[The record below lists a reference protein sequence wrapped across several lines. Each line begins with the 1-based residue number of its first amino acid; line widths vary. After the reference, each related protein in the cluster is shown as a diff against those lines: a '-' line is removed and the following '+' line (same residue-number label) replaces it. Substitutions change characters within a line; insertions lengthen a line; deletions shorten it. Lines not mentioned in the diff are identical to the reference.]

1 MGLFRKAA
9 LTVARGLGLTDQR
22 LTTWFGGEPS
32 HSGESVTVDTAL
44 TLDAVWA
51 CARLVSQ
58 TIATLPLPL
67 YERDDQG
74 RSRVAP
80 QHPLYRVLHDRP
92 NAEMTAVEFW
102 QAMFACKLLWGN
114 GYAEIVRGAG
124 NRVIALLPM
133 RPDRVQVTRETD
145 GSLTYRYTYQGQTQT
160 LSEDQ
165 VLHLKGFSLD
175 GQMGMSAV
183 AAGRHSLGTAMGA
196 ERVAGRIFKN
206 GMRPSGTFVAPA
218 YLTKEQRQDART
230 FLEQYRG
237 AQNAGKVPLL
247 EGGWTFV
254 PLSLPPEDAQLLETR
269 GFNIEVICRWFG
281 VLPVMI
287 GHMDKATAWGTGLE
301 QMNLWFL
308 TYTLRSHLKAA
319 EQAIWTKCL
328 TPAEQ
333 QRFFAEFNVEGLM
346 RADSKGRAELYS
358 AEVTHGLST
367 PNEIRA
373 RENKP
378 PLPGGDQLFMQGAM
392 LPIDKL
398 GAAPSGSATEV
409 PANGTNRAGGALDGP
424 PFDFDDLFMRL
435 GDFKAFDPSKHPRDH
450 DGRFSGS
457 GGKGRAAKRMA
468 RRSLED
474 RTLMDLLDL
483 GRVPGGRFS
492 QAAGRDVDG
501 WRFGLASEHVRHIAG
516 RHGFG
521 SGDRSPILAAD
532 YENLPR
538 LLTRGRV
545 TAGGKTEHQGLATVI
560 VTMSI
565 RGHRYRAV
573 LAVRK
578 RKRSLTVHTFM
589 KR

>member
-9 LTVARGLGLTDQR
+9 LTVARGLGLTDQQFVQ
-22 LTTWFGGEPS
+22 WFGGEPS

-51 CARLVSQ
+51 CTRLVSQ

-67 YERDDQG
+67 YERDEQG

-102 QAMFACKLLWGN
+102 QALFACKLLWGN

-124 NRVIALLPM
+124 NRVVALIPM

-145 GSLTYRYTYQGQTQT
+145 GSLTYRHTYQGLTQV

-175 GQMGMSAV
+175 GQMGMSAI
-183 AAGRHSLGTAMGA
+183 ATGRHSLGMAMGA
-196 ERVAGRIFKN
+196 ERTAGTIFKN
-206 GMRPSGTFVAPA
+206 GMRPSGVLSAPA
-218 YLTKEQRQDART
+218 YLTPEQRKEARGYVEK
-230 FLEQYRG
+230 FEG
-237 AQNAGKVPLL
+237 ARNTGRVPLR
-247 EGGWTFV
+247 EGGWKFESLT
-254 PLSLPPEDAQLLETR
+254 LPPDDAQLLETR
-269 GFNIEVICRWFG
+269 GFNVEVICRWFG

-346 RADSKGRAELYS
+346 RADSKGRAELYR
-358 AEVTHGLST
+358 AEVTNALST

-398 GAAPSGSATEV
+398 GTQPSTSPALPAPDT
-409 PANGTNRAGGALDGP
+409 TNLQEA
-424 PFDFDDLFMRL
+424 
-435 GDFKAFDPSKHPRDH
+435 
-450 DGRFSGS
+450 
-457 GGKGRAAKRMA
+457 
-468 RRSLED
+468 
-474 RTLMDLLDL
+474 
-483 GRVPGGRFS
+483 
-492 QAAGRDVDG
+492 
-501 WRFGLASEHVRHIAG
+501 
-516 RHGFG
+516 
-521 SGDRSPILAAD
+521 
-532 YENLPR
+532 
-538 LLTRGRV
+538 
-545 TAGGKTEHQGLATVI
+545 
-560 VTMSI
+560 
-565 RGHRYRAV
+565 
-573 LAVRK
+573 
-578 RKRSLTVHTFM
+578 
-589 KR
+589 